1 LTSIVGKSYADI
13 FREFEGALPLDLPQ
27 GSGDVKYHIGAE
39 GKYTAPSGKDL
50 RVTVASNPSHLEAV
64 DPVVEGMV
72 RAKQDRLDGGEAENP
87 VLPILIHGDAAF
99 AGQGVVAE
107 TFALSALHG
116 FGVGGTIHVIVN
128 NQLGFTT
135 GSDYGRSST
144 YASDVAKM
152 VQAPIWHVNGDD
164 PEACV
169 RAARLAFEFRQR
181 FKKDV
186 VIDMW
191 CYRKWGHSEG
201 DDPSFTQPLMYR
213 KIKDLRTIRKRYV
226 EHLVNRGDLTVEE
239 AQEALAEF
247 KRRLD
252 RAFDEIPREEKEV
265 PSKVARQE
273 PEPFQPKPVETAVD
287 RETLQGVLE
296 AITEVPEGFHVHEK
310 LAKGL
315 EQRRTQLDQDA
326 VDWATAE
333 ALAFGTVVKEGRTVR
348 LSGQDSRRGTFSQRH
363 SVLVDQETGREY
375 TPLTAAEDSGGRF
388 FIYDSLL
395 SEFAVMGFEY
405 GYSVAA
411 PDALVL
417 WEAQFGDFINEA
429 QVVVDLMVAA
439 GEDKWGQTNGL
450 VLLLPHGFEG
460 QGPDHSSAR
469 LERFLQLAAEDNMQV
484 MVPSRPS
491 QYFHMLRRQA
501 IRERKKPLIVFTPK
515 SLLRMK
521 ETFSQAAALTEGG
534 FQPVLADPSPPDNPR
549 RVMLC
554 QGKFFWDLF
563 RARKDEP
570 VALVRIE
577 EVYPFPK
584 AELQEV
590 LTPYQAAEIVWAQE
604 EPENMGSWHFM
615 ERMCR
620 RELGLELKVV
630 AREESASPA
639 SGSMAI
645 HKQEQEELTRTALG

>member
-1 LTSIVGKSYADI
+1 LDVILSGAADSGLVESVIGLAHRGRLDVLTSIVGKSYADI

-39 GKYTAPSGKDL
+39 GKFTAPSGKDL
-50 RVTVASNPSHLEAV
+50 KVTVASNPSHLEAV

-72 RAKQDRLDGGEAENP
+72 RAKQDQLEGGEAENP

-116 FGVGGTIHVIVN
+116 FGTGGTIHVIVN

-186 VIDMW
+186 VLDMW
-191 CYRKWGHSEG
+191 CYRKWGHNEG

-239 AQEALAEF
+239 AEEALAEF
-247 KRRLD
+247 KHRLD
-252 RAFDEIPREEKEV
+252 RTFDEIPREEKAV
-265 PSKVARQE
+265 PPKVEREEPAR
-273 PEPFQPKPVETAVD
+273 PKPVSTAVD
-287 RETLQGVLE
+287 RETLQGILDT
-296 AITEVPEGFHVHEK
+296 ITKVPEAFNVHAK

-315 EQRRTQLDQDA
+315 EYRRSQLEENA
-326 VDWATAE
+326 VDWSTAE
-333 ALAFGTVVKEGRTVR
+333 ALAFGTLLKEGRTVR

-363 SVLVDQETGREY
+363 SVLVDQETGEEY
-375 TPLTAAEDSGGRF
+375 TPLTAAEENGGRF

-417 WEAQFGDFINEA
+417 
-429 QVVVDLMVAA
+429 
-439 GEDKWGQTNGL
+439 
-450 VLLLPHGFEG
+450 
-460 QGPDHSSAR
+460 
-469 LERFLQLAAEDNMQV
+469 
-484 MVPSRPS
+484 
-491 QYFHMLRRQA
+491 
-501 IRERKKPLIVFTPK
+501 
-515 SLLRMK
+515 
-521 ETFSQAAALTEGG
+521 
-534 FQPVLADPSPPDNPR
+534 
-549 RVMLC
+549 
-554 QGKFFWDLF
+554 
-563 RARKDEP
+563 
-570 VALVRIE
+570 
-577 EVYPFPK
+577 
-584 AELQEV
+584 
-590 LTPYQAAEIVWAQE
+590 
-604 EPENMGSWHFM
+604 
-615 ERMCR
+615 
-620 RELGLELKVV
+620 
-630 AREESASPA
+630 
-639 SGSMAI
+639 
-645 HKQEQEELTRTALG
+645 